1 MPIQRR
7 RKIVTRQGGE
17 RISSALSHLAM
28 TIYYD
33 DDYEEMSNITDSR
46 ELHDSSKDM
55 VLVKIEKNKK

>member
-1 MPIQRR
+1 MLWQPAGDGGDDDAND
-7 RKIVTRQGGE
+7 KDGE

-28 TIYYD
+28 TIYD

-55 VLVKIEKNKK
+55 H

>member
-7 RKIVTRQGGE
+7 RKIVTRQGRE
-17 RISSALSHLAM
+17 RISSALFHLAM